1 MKISSWNVNS
11 VRARI
16 INILDYINSEKPD
29 VLFLQETKTEDI
41 NFPFDDFKRVG
52 YGLIPSNVCHIIVW
66 TTITNIKI

>member
-52 YGLIPSNVCHIIVW
+52 YESFV
-66 TTITNIKI
+66 